1 MPDYS
6 NMGTPHLKGECSK
19 FGVRAL
25 PKKKMIAK
33 LTEIYDYTHPLTDED
48 GNTVYSVVA
57 AEKASEGKKKEGVKG
72 RGKKKVPGPP
82 SEVVFC
88 HFYDV
93 IMMSFP

>member
-1 MPDYS
+1 
-6 NMGTPHLKGECSK
+6 LICS
-19 FGVRAL
+19 A
-25 PKKKMIAK
+25 
-33 LTEIYDYTHPLTDED
+33 DED